1 MGFEIIFRESFF
13 ELSAVL
19 SYMTNSEPKDTEQSG
34 DAGSMRVPRAAVTL
48 REQATDILRQAII
61 DQRFLPGE
69 HLVERELCELLG
81 VSRTSVREAL
91 RHLESE
97 NLIQMIPHKGPVVA
111 SLGFEEA
118 RNIYEVRAALEG
130 LAGELFAKKATQ
142 AQIDR
147 LCRIANEIMAAAN
160 DPNPQTVLEI
170 KSRFYQA
177 LFEGAQNDECAR
189 VIQSLNTRVWL
200 LRRMSLVS
208 PGRSK
213 TMMHEVNRIT
223 NAAKARDATE
233 MRAACMAHVESA
245 SHIVLPQLQQSEEEA
260 AQ

>member
-1 MGFEIIFRESFF
+1 
-13 ELSAVL
+13 
-19 SYMTNSEPKDTEQSG
+19 MTKNKSEDLVQATLDNG
-34 DAGSMRVPRAAVTL
+34 DGGSMRVPRESTTL
-48 REQATDILRQAII
+48 RQQTTDILRKAIM
-61 DQRFLPGE
+61 DQRFTPGE

-97 NLIQMIPHKGPVVA
+97 SLIRMVPHKGPVVA
-111 SLGFEEA
+111 SLSFDDA

-147 LCRIANEIMAAAN
+147 LCAIANEIMAASG
-160 DPNPQTVLEI
+160 DPDPHTVLDI
-170 KSRFYQA
+170 KSRFYDA
-177 LFEGAQNDECAR
+177 LFVGAQNDECAR
-189 VIQSLNTRVWL
+189 MIQSLNTRVWI
-200 LRRMSLVS
+200 LRRMSLLS

-213 TMMHEVNRIT
+213 TMIHEVNRIT
-223 NAAKARDATE
+223 AAAKARDPIE

-245 SHIVLPQLQQSEEEA
+245 SHIVLPQLQKVEDEA